1 MGLHGLLQ
9 GYILFHFLHTEVQST
24 CAHLL
29 VLSAGVIEYDV
40 DVGGDYAERATVS
53 VSLLDRDGNYIIR
66 NVEGNKGNLQVPQ
79 ARLWWPYLMHPDPA
93 YLYTLEV
100 PEITFRFIRGD

>member
-1 MGLHGLLQ
+1 M
-9 GYILFHFLHTEVQST
+9 
-24 CAHLL
+24 CALLL
-29 VLSAGVIEYDV
+29 VLFAGVIEYEV
-40 DVGGDYAERATVS
+40 DVGGYCAERVTVS

-66 NVEGNKGNLQVPQ
+66 NVEGNQRNLQVPE

-100 PEITFRFIRGD
+100 KEIYILLICGD